1 MAVLAV
7 VQVDS
12 LKHRCDDL
20 IRPIGWTDRERGD
33 TSFER
38 MDTARFSPCHV
49 GRSLILRRVGDPHM
63 EASGEPDQLVPE
75 GRIDHYR
82 DAVGGLFPS
91 HFRVHRAKSDVDTAR
106 GRLRFSEVALSL
118 EREQILAPNTGPL
131 VSISSSNGP
140 LGPLLTLAL
149 PGLFWFGY
157 WSGYPV
163 TFFSLTPPTFYF
175 PGTTSAWAAIE
186 PLHMYLSCVR
196 YRNLRVPVATVR
208 AETR

>member
-38 MDTARFSPCHV
+38 MDTARFSPYHV

-91 HFRVHRAKSDVDTAR
+91 HFRVHRASLTLIPLAGDSSSHGPRRD
-106 GRLRFSEVALSL
+106 ALSY
-118 EREQILAPNTGPL
+118 
-131 VSISSSNGP
+131 
-140 LGPLLTLAL
+140 LLT
-149 PGLFWFGY
+149 P
-157 WSGYPV
+157 
-163 TFFSLTPPTFYF
+163 
-175 PGTTSAWAAIE
+175 SAQRI
-186 PLHMYLSCVR
+186 
-196 YRNLRVPVATVR
+196 
-208 AETR
+208 